1 MADVVKLRSRLMRKP
16 IVVAPGVYDA
26 FTALVAE
33 QSGFRTLYVS
43 GAAISYTRL
52 GRPDIGLVSMSEV
65 VEIVGMIRDRVDADL
80 IVDADT
86 GYGNAL
92 NVGRT
97 MRLFERAGANAIQLE
112 DQDFPKRCGHLD
124 GKVLIPA
131 AEMAGKIKAALDA
144 RRSRETLVI
153 ARTDAIAVEGFER
166 AIERAALYRDA
177 GADVLFVEAPKTR
190 VELKRIPPALG
201 NVPLMANMVEG
212 GKTPVLSAA
221 ELESMG
227 FALVIFPG
235 GIVRALAC
243 MASEYYASLSA
254 DGTSEP
260 FRSRMLDFTSL
271 NQLVGTP
278 EMLALGKRYESLA
291 RRNKRGTRR

>member
-1 MADVVKLRSRLMRKP
+1 
-16 IVVAPGVYDA
+16 
-26 FTALVAE
+26 
-33 QSGFRTLYVS
+33 
-43 GAAISYTRL
+43 
-52 GRPDIGLVSMSEV
+52 
-65 VEIVGMIRDRVDADL
+65 
-80 IVDADT
+80 
-86 GYGNAL
+86 
-92 NVGRT
+92 
-97 MRLFERAGANAIQLE
+97 
-112 DQDFPKRCGHLD
+112 
-124 GKVLIPA
+124 
-131 AEMAGKIKAALDA
+131 MAGKIKAALDA

-166 AIERAALYRDA
+166 ALERAALYRDA